1 MNVRPVY
8 KPGEFAKL
16 INVTVKTLQR
26 WDQNGTLP
34 AKRNEAGRRYYTYE
48 QYLKFTQAPQ
58 GNNNGGESAAY
69 AIYIGTIP
77 GETWQSSFQKSQRAL
92 AFCKGHDINNPV
104 PYAESNYTKNAD
116 FKHDA
121 LLELTMAI
129 MRDEVNY
136 VIAIGLKDVNPE
148 LQTIF
153 RYMAEA
159 KHVTIQDLDVAENTE
174 SEDKA
179 NV

>member
-58 GNNNGGESAAY
+58 TSDGESTAC
-69 AIYIGTIP
+69 AIYVGTIP
-77 GETWQSSFQKSQRAL
+77 GETWQSSFQKSQQAL
-92 AFCKGHDINNPV
+92 AFCKGHDISNPV

-129 MRDEVNY
+129 MRDEINCV
-136 VIAIGLKDVNPE
+136 VAIGLKDVNPE

-159 KHVTIQDLDVAENTE
+159 KHVTIQDLDIETESTE
-174 SEDKA
+174 SEDST